1 MSDLYNQNQPQA
13 KNISLGNRADNEL
26 ANAILLEE
34 ATPPAYLRTTIKL
47 VGYTMLIFLVWA
59 AFAGLDVVAVAPG
72 QIMPI
77 QSVKIIQHVDGGRI
91 ATIDVTDGE
100 EVREGQ
106 VLMRLNETEPTAEY
120 QTLSAKYWGLYT
132 RVERLRALLEG
143 RKANFSIVPDAY
155 KQNVIENELT
165 LKTQQEQLMQFDSEI
180 KILAEVS
187 SIRTDLAKEKLATK
201 VQALSDQR
209 NLSNARAEML
219 TYRRQ
224 AQDELNTAANDLA
237 QTKEQMDKM
246 HDRLERV
253 EVRAPV
259 DGVVQD
265 LRYRTIG
272 GVVDPGAVLMNVVP
286 IDGRMHAEVRV
297 LPTDVGFVKKGEA
310 VRVKIGTYDFVRY
323 GTIDGT
329 VSVVSAFNSLDERQN
344 PYFKVIITLDR
355 NFVGDDKTKSIEPGM
370 TVQADIVTD
379 SQSVLRYLLRPVFV
393 AFKQGMRER

>member
-1 MSDLYNQNQPQA
+1 MSDLYNQDQPPA
-13 KNISLGNRADNEL
+13 KKISLGNRADNEL

-47 VGYTMLIFLVWA
+47 VGYTILIFILWA
-59 AFAGLDVVAVAPG
+59 AIARLDVVAVAPG

-91 ATIDVTDGE
+91 ATIDVTDGQ
-100 EVREGQ
+100 EVREGE

-120 QTLSAKYWGLYT
+120 QTLSARYWGLYT
-132 RVERLRALLEG
+132 RVERLRALLED
-143 RKANFSIVPDAY
+143 RKADFSAVPETY
-155 KQNVIENELT
+155 KQIVVENELT
-165 LKTQQEQLMQFDSEI
+165 LKTQREQLSQFDAEI

-246 HDRLERV
+246 HDRLQRV

-323 GTIDGT
+323 GTLDGT

-355 NFVGDDKTKSIEPGM
+355 NYVGEDRTKTIEPGM

-379 SQSVLRYLLRPVFV
+379 SQSVLSYLLRPIFV

>member
-1 MSDLYNQNQPQA
+1 MSDLYNQDQPPA
-13 KNISLGNRADNEL
+13 KKISLGNRADNEL

-47 VGYTMLIFLVWA
+47 VGYTILIFLLWA
-59 AFAGLDVVAVAPG
+59 AIARLDVVAVAPG

-91 ATIDVTDGE
+91 ATIDVTDGQ
-100 EVREGQ
+100 EVREGE

-120 QTLSAKYWGLYT
+120 QTLSARYWGLYT
-132 RVERLRALLEG
+132 RVERLRALLED
-143 RKANFSIVPDAY
+143 RKADFSAVPETY
-155 KQNVIENELT
+155 KQIVVENELT
-165 LKTQQEQLMQFDSEI
+165 LKTQREQLSQFDAEI

-209 NLSNARAEML
+209 NLSNARAEKL

-246 HDRLERV
+246 HDRLQRV

-323 GTIDGT
+323 GTLHGT

-355 NFVGDDKTKSIEPGM
+355 NYVGEDRTKTIEPGM

-379 SQSVLRYLLRPVFV
+379 SQSVLSYLLRPIFV